1 MIWEHEDHYAWF
13 PGAALWLIPAALRA
27 GGRRVAVRSRVAAGI
42 LVALLLGAVLVQ
54 GASAQEARELMQQ
67 GLQAYAEGR
76 FTEAAE
82 FFRNAALQAE
92 EAGRDPARAW
102 HNRGNALYQQGRF
115 EEAAE
120 AYRTARHSTDLDVQ
134 PSAYYNY
141 GNALSKHAAQL
152 AEEENLLEAK
162 ERVEQALESYRNAL
176 TLVPDDVDAKRN
188 YEWADRFREE
198 LEELIAQQPPQ
209 PEPHPGDEEEDPER
223 PDDEQ
228 PEESE
233 PDPDEDET
241 REDEAEP
248 DPAPEDPDAAPE
260 EVEPGEVPP
269 ETMDELTEEEA
280 LMMLDALRDEEQEA
294 REQMELRLGDP
305 EAVEKDW

>member
-1 MIWEHEDHYAWF
+1 MIREHEDLYAGF
-13 PGAALWLIPAALRA
+13 PCAAVLLVSATLMA
-27 GGRRVAVRSRVAAGI
+27 GGRRGAVRSSVAVKV
-42 LVALLLGAVLVQ
+42 LVALLLGAILMQ
-54 GASAQEARELMQQ
+54 GASAQGARELMQQ
-67 GLQAYAEGR
+67 GLQEYAEGL
-76 FTEAAE
+76 FMEAAE
-82 FFRNAALQAE
+82 SFRNAALQAE

-115 EEAAE
+115 EEAAD
-120 AYRTARHSTDLDVQ
+120 AYRAARQSTDLDVQ
-134 PSAYYNY
+134 PSAYYNH
-141 GNALSKHAAQL
+141 GNALSKHAVQL

-162 ERVEQALESYRNAL
+162 KRVEQALESYRDAL

-209 PEPHPGDEEEDPER
+209 PEPHPGDEEDPER

-233 PDPDEDET
+233 PDPDEDER

-248 DPAPEDPDAAPE
+248 DPAPEDPEGVPE

-269 ETMDELTEEEA
+269 ETMDELKEEEA

-294 REQMELRLGDP
+294 REQMELRLGEP
-305 EAVEKDW
+305 EEVEKDW